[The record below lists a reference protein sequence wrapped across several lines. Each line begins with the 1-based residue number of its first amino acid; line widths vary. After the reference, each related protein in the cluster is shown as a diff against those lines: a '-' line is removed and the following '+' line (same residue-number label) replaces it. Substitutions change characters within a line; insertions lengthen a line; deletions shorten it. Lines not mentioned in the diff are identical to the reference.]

1 MGFND
6 EDRISKV
13 TLQSEK

>member
-6 EDRISKV
+6 EDWI
-13 TLQSEK
+13 LMANL